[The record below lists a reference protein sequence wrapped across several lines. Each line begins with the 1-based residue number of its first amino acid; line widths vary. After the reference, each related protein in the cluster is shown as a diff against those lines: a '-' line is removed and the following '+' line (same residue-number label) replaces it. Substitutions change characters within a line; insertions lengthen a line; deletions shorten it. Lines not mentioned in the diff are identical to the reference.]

1 MIYQGLINLLFS
13 FLDKVAIVN
22 TECEKY
28 RKIVLELQRK
38 GYGITRMAL

>member
-13 FLDKVAIVN
+13 FLDKVVTVS

-28 RKIVLELQRK
+28 RKIVLELQHK